1 MEKYVEYLPK
11 NREMLQMCYRSL
23 QMKRE
28 ICNTLKALWDKGLG
42 VSVTDVTDLFYFFIF
57 TKKEKFIYLYISII
71 YNISRVRRNNIHL

>member
-28 ICNTLKALWDKGLG
+28 ICNTLKALRDKGLG

-57 TKKEKFIYLYISII
+57 TKKKNHLFIYIYYI
-71 YNISRVRRNNIHL
+71 